1 MEMEWSKMWNWN
13 KVEWNIVEWSVME
26 QAKAKR
32 ALIGIYSSSASS
44 ASLYPLKCKG
54 LFSTYK
60 SVDRLTKEPTYYIN
74 IKSEL
79 LRDILRVIL

>member
-1 MEMEWSKMWNWN
+1 MLGLPAPYRTPGQRCLTDIELDK
-13 KVEWNIVEWSVME
+13 VEWSVME

-74 IKSEL
+74 IKSKL
-79 LRDILRVIL
+79 L